1 MKKPANLY
9 EAIIA
14 REQYNA
20 ENTPEAAEQRIAA
33 AAESIS
39 TGTIERLRATG
50 LYMNRET
57 GELLTGK
64 EMQAQAAALCDVD
77 DPTNALNTAEYYTA
91 ITL

>member
-20 ENTPEAAEQRIAA
+20 ANTPEATERRIAA
-33 AAESIS
+33 AAKSIS
-39 TGTIERLRATG
+39 TGAIERLRAVG

-57 GELLTGK
+57 GEILTGK
-64 EMQAQAAALCDVD
+64 EMQAQAAALYDVD
-77 DPTNALNTAEYYTA
+77 DPTNALNTADYYTP